1 MDFKDIL
8 VHVDSTP
15 ASAVRLRLGLAL
27 ARRFGARL
35 SGLHVVPEP
44 DVPPYFKPSA
54 VERIAEIYRENAR
67 EAAILA
73 EANFRDATKSIDILT
88 AWHSV
93 EGDMAQLLAERA
105 RFADLLLLGQSDT
118 ENPPT
123 LAAFSLPEKVVVHAG
138 TPLLVVPTRGAFHDI
153 GRHVLVTWD
162 GSREA
167 ARAVHDAMPLL
178 QTAERV
184 SLLAVDPHRQGHV
197 HPTANAAEAAAHL
210 ARHGVQTEPTEI
222 LSGEKNVTD
231 VLLAH
236 VTNVGADLL
245 VMGAYGHPRL
255 LEFVLG
261 GTTQAVLERAAVP
274 ILVSH

>member
-1 MDFKDIL
+1 ML
-8 VHVDSTP
+8 VP
-15 ASAVRLRLGLAL
+15 
-27 ARRFGARL
+27 
-35 SGLHVVPEP
+35 
-44 DVPPYFKPSA
+44 
-54 VERIAEIYRENAR
+54 
-67 EAAILA
+67 
-73 EANFRDATKSIDILT
+73 
-88 AWHSV
+88 
-93 EGDMAQLLAERA
+93 
-105 RFADLLLLGQSDT
+105 LLLPWEAGDESR
-118 ENPPT
+118 
-123 LAAFSLPEKVVVHAG
+123 LASE
-138 TPLLVVPTRGAFHDI
+138 
-153 GRHVLVTWD
+153 
-162 GSREA
+162 
-167 ARAVHDAMPLL
+167 
-178 QTAERV
+178 
-184 SLLAVDPHRQGHV
+184 